1 MTVAKSSGFTLIEVL
16 IAMAITAF
24 IAVVAYSGLSA
35 VISGVDSVRAEA
47 ARLNELSR
55 VFNLL
60 SRDLRQVVNRPVYD
74 EFGSRRSALEG
85 GPLAREMLSFTRAGW
100 HNTAGSPRSALQ
112 RVSYYLDDGALVRAS
127 WPVLDPATAI
137 EPIETILL
145 ENVEI
150 FEVRFLADTTALS
163 VNQDSTTDRR
173 LWAENWIADISQPG
187 QLAEPPVAAEIRLEI
202 EGWGELERLY
212 VLPPL

>member
-145 ENVEI
+145 EKVEG

-163 VNQDSTTDRR
+163 VNQDSTIDRR

-202 EGWGELERLY
+202 EGGGELERLY

>member
-35 VISGVDSVRAEA
+35 VILGVDSVRAEA

-145 ENVEI
+145 ENVEV

-163 VNQDSTTDRR
+163 VNQDSTIDRR

>member
-35 VISGVDSVRAEA
+35 VISGVDNVRAEA

-145 ENVEI
+145 ENVEV

-163 VNQDSTTDRR
+163 VNQDSTIDRR